1 MLRLQVLEVGIGRES
16 HALQVLLR
24 RVEDEGLVGAHLI
37 RALVELDL
45 LGPQRAVIR
54 CPDHHDVAPPL
65 HVPRPVHRPLA
76 GGQGGGLP
84 AIQVVERDVHV
95 LELDHLRVG
104 IGIRGIG
111 QHPGPADAFRSDVSR
126 HVEQDLVGG
135 IRGGDGR
142 GRLDAFGTPKRRRNE
157 KNHEEREGESYR
169 DCVRGNRRDARRP
182 RTPRPDVF
190 PARPSQCQPAPAFMR
205 SCKWTIPTTFRESSS
220 TGSAMIPCFSITR
233 TAAPARSVATVV
245 LGDFVITSAT
255 LTSRNVSVF
264 SMSRV
269 RSPAVTTPASVPPPF
284 TTATVPRRS
293 ARSTTHSRIGRSRAR
308 SGRSVVTI
316 TSPTRRSSE
325 RPNVPPGCRAA
336 KSSRVNP
343 FTSSSVTARASP
355 IASATVV
362 LVVGASVSA
371 QASSST
377 PPSRTTAAARP
388 SGESAT
394 PVMAMIGTPSR
405 PSWPTSPNRSS
416 DAPLFDS
423 RIATSCAPAIPRSP
437 CRESTGWMN
446 DAGVPVEVSVAAIF
460 RAINPDFPT
469 PETMTRP
476 GVRAR
481 SPTARPNAAESVR
494 AEWASAPA
502 SSSSTRRPR
511 STSRDRSLGAI
522 APLHQVRC
530 HALIPHAAR
539 LENDLRRF
547 AGRPA
552 SALGLRDD
560 GREGPHFGT
569 GVPHRDGQ
577 PDALQ
582 DRDVGQVVAHEGAL
596 FEGEVPGFQPALER
610 RELLRSVV
618 LNDIRDAELA
628 RPERGRLRHPAADD
642 DDGEPRPLEHLEPQA
657 VRHVEALELRG
668 VVGHETEIHAAVGQ
682 HAIHI
687 EPDDR
692 EVPGD
697 SGVDHETRT
706 ASRAARHTSIATS
719 RVRSIWSRGSM
730 FGPSEGAW
738 SGSGCVSMKNPSAP
752 AAAAA

>member
-24 RVEDEGLVGAHLI
+24 RVEGEGLVGAHLI

-126 HVEQDLVGG
+126 HIEQDLVGG

-142 GRLDAFGTPKRRRNE
+142 GRLYALRTGKGRPDDQRN
-157 KNHEEREGESYR
+157 KEREGKVSH
-169 DCVRGNRRDARRP
+169 A
-182 RTPRPDVF
+182 
-190 PARPSQCQPAPAFMR
+190 APAFMR

-460 RAINPDFPT
+460 RAISPDFPT

-481 SPTARPNAAESVR
+481 SSTALPNASESVR
-494 AEWASAPA
+494 AECASAPA

-530 HALIPHAAR
+530 HALIPHTAR

-547 AGRPA
+547 AGRSA

-610 RELLRSVV
+610 RELLGSVV
-618 LNDIRDAELA
+618 
-628 RPERGRLRHPAADD
+628 
-642 DDGEPRPLEHLEPQA
+642 
-657 VRHVEALELRG
+657 
-668 VVGHETEIHAAVGQ
+668 
-682 HAIHI
+682 
-687 EPDDR
+687 
-692 EVPGD
+692 
-697 SGVDHETRT
+697 
-706 ASRAARHTSIATS
+706 
-719 RVRSIWSRGSM
+719 
-730 FGPSEGAW
+730 
-738 SGSGCVSMKNPSAP
+738 
-752 AAAAA
+752 